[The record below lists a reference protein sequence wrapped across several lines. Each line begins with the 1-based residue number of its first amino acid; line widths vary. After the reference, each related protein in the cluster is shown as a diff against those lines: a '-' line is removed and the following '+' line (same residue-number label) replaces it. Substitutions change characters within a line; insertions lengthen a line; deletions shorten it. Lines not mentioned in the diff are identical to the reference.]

1 MSCGNGLEFE
11 NEYYEVIDNETGEVL
26 HTETDYGNAA
36 EYSQAMWECEVDT
49 DVVIREGTAKVVDGR
64 YVVSRVVDGRKTADI
79 LSTAVGV

>member
-36 EYSQAMWECEVDT
+36 EYSQAMHECEVDT
-49 DVVIREGTAKVVDGR
+49 EVVVIEGTVEVVDGR
-64 YVVSRVVDGRKTADI
+64 YVATP
-79 LSTAVGV
+79 VGA

>member
-36 EYSQAMWECEVDT
+36 EYSQAMHECEVDT
-49 DVVIREGTAKVVDGR
+49 EVVVIEGTVEVVDGR
-64 YVVSRVVDGRKTADI
+64 YVATP
-79 LSTAVGV
+79 VGV